1 MPYYSDNLDDLL
13 AFDGI
18 RSFAGGQASGLQSDL
33 LAENQVQQLVNMTLS
48 PKGSLET
55 RKGVTSFSTSAT
67 SQEGSIGGMRYYD
80 TSQTERLVAVIQG
93 KLYTIN
99 SSGTAINSD
108 GNVGPHRIEEIWDN
122 LTGAT
127 RTWDNEA
134 QKWADGFSTSFDAKV
149 SMAQFNDKMYMADSD
164 GALYYYDGDIA
175 TRQAGKIRAITVTT
189 AGSGYTSATAVV
201 TGPDWGGTLPTL
213 ITTVAG
219 GAVTGVTVVDG
230 GYGYSGAPTVT
241 IIGDGSGATATATVS
256 PPPLDLRLLINT
268 GNRLFGVG
276 SGSNRNTLYASDI
289 LDASIWDL
297 TNSIV
302 VNADDGDE
310 ITAIV
315 QYYQNR
321 IIVFKKRRIFQV
333 TIPPDATSAA
343 DWTVQ
348 LISNNTGCVA
358 EASAVQVNSDIF
370 FLSDDG
376 IRSLVRSAADDF
388 TSVGL
393 PISEVI
399 KDVIQQINSAKIGIA
414 AAHFYDNR
422 YFLAIPTESNDFND
436 TIIVY
441 NTTLGAFE
449 GIWTPNVMQF
459 ALTNFQDQGLRLMMK
474 LTTGQITRY
483 SGYKTPAQ
491 VTTADYRDFGVYT
504 TTVSTGGTS
513 TTTTSTGTFDYE
525 SSVRT
530 KDFNF
535 GDPFAVK
542 YGSHFEVIFDDSY
555 STDTTISIQRDT
567 DVGDIDVQP
576 NLNIS
581 SSVLTLEFTLPAVL
595 PTSVKKKLA
604 SDLRKYQKWR
614 LLNVKISSV
623 ANKMAIRQITA
634 AANPDTIETQ
644 KAL

>member
-13 AFDGI
+13 AFDGV

-55 RKGVTSFSTSAT
+55 RKGVASFSTTAT

-80 TSQTERLVAVIQG
+80 TSESERLIAVTQG
-93 KLYTIN
+93 RLYTIDSN
-99 SSGTAINSD
+99 GSATLRPSD
-108 GNVGPHRIEEIWDN
+108 QIWDSF
-122 LTGAT
+122 TGAT
-127 RTWDNEA
+127 RIWDNEN
-134 QKWADGFSTSFDAKV
+134 QQWADGFSADFDAKI
-149 SMAQFNDKMYMADSD
+149 SMAQFNDKMYMAESD
-164 GALYYYDGDIA
+164 GPLYFFDGASTGGTGIA
-175 TRQAGKIRAITVTT
+175 TRQGGKLRAITVTT
-189 AGSGYTSATAVV
+189 AGIGYTSATASV

-219 GAVTGVTVVDG
+219 GVVTGVTVVDG
-230 GYGYSGAPTVT
+230 GSGYSSSPTVT
-241 IIGDGSGATATATVS
+241 ITGDGSGATATATAS
-256 PPPLDLRLLINT
+256 PPPLNLRLLINT

-276 SGSNRNTLYASDI
+276 SSANRNTLYASDI
-289 LDASIWDL
+289 LDASVWDS

-333 TIPPDATSAA
+333 TIPPDATTAA
-343 DWTVQ
+343 DWVVE

-358 EASAVQVNSDIF
+358 EGSAVQVNSDIF

-376 IRSLVRSAADDF
+376 IRSLVRSTADDF
-388 TSVGL
+388 TSIGL
-393 PISEVI
+393 PLSEVI
-399 KDVIQQINSAKIGIA
+399 KDVIQEINVAKIGIST
-414 AAHFYDNR
+414 AHFYDNR
-422 YFLAIPTESNDFND
+422 YFLAIPTGANDFND

-449 GIWTPNVMQF
+449 GTWTPNVMQF

-474 LTTGQITRY
+474 LTTGQIIRY

-491 VTTADYRDFGVYT
+491 STIADYQDFGVYT
-504 TTVSTGGTS
+504 TTAGT
-513 TTTTSTGTFDYE
+513 TTTTSTGVFNYE
-525 SSVRT
+525 SYVRT

-535 GDPFAVK
+535 GDPFAAK
-542 YGSHFEVIFDDSY
+542 YGSHFEVIFDDSF
-555 STDTTISIQRDT
+555 STDTTITIQRDI

-581 SSVLTLEFTLPAVL
+581 SSALTLEFTLPAQL
-595 PTSVKKKLA
+595 PTSVKKRIA
-604 SDLRKYQKWR
+604 SDLRKYEKWR
-614 LLNVKISSV
+614 LLNVKIQSA

-634 AANPDTIETQ
+634 AANPDTIEIQ
-644 KAL
+644 KTL

>member
-13 AFDGI
+13 AFDGV
-18 RSFAGGQASGLQSDL
+18 RSFSGGQASGLQSDL
-33 LAENQVQQLVNMTLS
+33 LAENQAQQLVNMTLS

-55 RKGVTSFSTSAT
+55 RKGVTSFSTTAT

-80 TSQTERLVAVIQG
+80 TSQSERLIAVTQG
-93 KLYTIN
+93 RLYTIDSN
-99 SSGTAINSD
+99 GSATLRPAD
-108 GNVGPHRIEEIWDN
+108 QIWDSF
-122 LTGAT
+122 TGAT
-127 RTWDNEA
+127 RIWDNEN
-134 QKWADGFSTSFDAKV
+134 QQWADGFSADFDVKV
-149 SMAQFNDKMYMADSD
+149 SMAQFNDKMYMAESNGPLYFFD
-164 GALYYYDGDIA
+164 GASTGGTGIT
-175 TRQAGKIRAITVTT
+175 TRQGGKVRAITVTT
-189 AGSGYTSATAVV
+189 AGTGYTSATAIV
-201 TGPDWGGTLPTL
+201 TGPDWGGTLPNL

-230 GYGYSGAPTVT
+230 GSGYSSQPTVT
-241 IIGDGSGATATATVS
+241 IIGDGAGATATATVS
-256 PPPLDLRLLINT
+256 APPLNLRLLINT

-289 LDASIWDL
+289 LDASVWDL

-315 QYYQNR
+315 QYYQSR
-321 IIVFKKRRIFQV
+321 IMVFKKRRIFQV
-333 TIPPDATSAA
+333 TIPPDATTAA
-343 DWTVQ
+343 DWTVE

-358 EASAVQVNSDIF
+358 EQSAVQVNSDIF

-388 TSVGL
+388 TSIGL
-393 PISEVI
+393 PLSEPI
-399 KDVIQQINSAKIGIA
+399 KDVIQEINVAKIGIA
-414 AAHFYDNR
+414 TAHFYDNR
-422 YFLAIPTESNDFND
+422 YFLAIPTGSNDFND

-449 GIWTPNVMQF
+449 GTWTPNVMQF

-474 LTTGQITRY
+474 LTTGQITKY
-483 SGYKTPAQ
+483 SGYKVPAQ
-491 VTTADYRDFGVYT
+491 ITTADYQDFGVYT
-504 TTVSTGGTS
+504 TTAGT
-513 TTTTSTGTFDYE
+513 TTTTSTGVFNYE
-525 SSVRT
+525 SYVRT

-542 YGSHFEVIFDDSY
+542 YGSHFEIIFDDSF
-555 STDTTISIQRDT
+555 STDTTVSIQRDS

-581 SSVLTLEFTLPAVL
+581 SSALTLPFVLPAVL

-604 SDLRKYQKWR
+604 SDLRKYEKWR
-614 LLNVKISSV
+614 LLNIKISSA

-634 AANPDTIETQ
+634 AANPDTIEVQ
-644 KAL
+644 KTL

>member
-55 RKGVTSFSTSAT
+55 RRGVTNFNTTAT
-67 SQEGSIGGMRYYD
+67 SQEGSIGGMRYFD
-80 TSQTERLVAVIQG
+80 TAQYENLVTVTQGRL
-93 KLYTIN
+93 YSIN
-99 SSGTAINSD
+99 SNGSATLHPAD
-108 GNVGPHRIEEIWDN
+108 EIWDSF
-122 LTGAT
+122 TGAT
-127 RTWDNEA
+127 RIWNNEN
-134 QKWADGFSTSFDAKV
+134 QQWADGFSTTFDIKV
-149 SMAQFNDKMYMADSD
+149 SMAQFNDKMYLADAD
-164 GALYYYDGDIA
+164 GPLYYFDGDVA
-175 TRQAGKIRAITVTT
+175 TRQGGKVRAITVSTGGT
-189 AGSGYTSATAVV
+189 GYTSATAIV

-213 ITTVAG
+213 ITQVAG

-230 GYGYSGAPTVT
+230 GSGYSSAPTVT

-256 PPPLDLRLLINT
+256 PPPLNLRLLINT

-276 SGSNRNTLYASDI
+276 SAGNRNTLYASDI
-289 LDASIWDL
+289 LDASIWDAA
-297 TNSIV
+297 NSAII
-302 VNADDGDE
+302 NADDGDE

-315 QYYQNR
+315 PYYENR

-333 TIPPDATSAA
+333 TIPPDMTSAA
-343 DWTVQ
+343 DWVIQ

-358 EASAVQVNSDIF
+358 EGSAVQVNSDIF

-393 PISEVI
+393 PLSEVV
-399 KDVIQQINSAKIGIA
+399 KDVIQEINVAEIGICTA
-414 AAHFYDNR
+414 AFYDNR
-422 YFLAIPTESNDFND
+422 YFLAVPTESNDFND

-441 NTTLGAFE
+441 NTVLGAFE
-449 GIWTPNVMQF
+449 GTWTPNVMQF
-459 ALTNFQDQGLRLMMK
+459 ALTNFQDEGLRLMK
-474 LTTGQITRY
+474 KSTTGQIQKY

-491 VTTADYRDFGVYT
+491 VTTADYQDAGL
-504 TTVSTGGTS
+504 
-513 TTTTSTGTFDYE
+513 DYE
-525 SSVRT
+525 SIVRT
-530 KDFNF
+530 ADMDF
-535 GDPFAVK
+535 GDPFAEK
-542 YGSHFEVIFDDSY
+542 HGSHFEVVFDDSF
-555 STDTTISIQRDT
+555 STDTTISIQRDI

-581 SSVLTLEFTLPAVL
+581 SAALTLPFVLPAQL
-595 PTSVKKKLA
+595 PSSVKKRLA
-604 SDLRKYQKWR
+604 SDLRAYQKWR
-614 LLNVKISSV
+614 LLNIKIQSA

-634 AANPDTIETQ
+634 AANPDTIEVQ
-644 KAL
+644 KNIS